1 MESPDCHQARPAPA
15 RWHLWRRSPRRA
27 AGTVGAGCDHRGVG
41 SSRDGTAGVEGCAGD
56 GARRA
61 RLEVERLR
69 VLERL
74 ALLTHDFDEVVAA
87 SLDTNAD
94 DEHDPEGHTIA
105 FERSQVSA
113 LVEQVG
119 RHLAAVDAAL
129 ARVEAGTYGTC
140 VVCGGP
146 IGAARLEARPVAE
159 TCISCAS
166 RG

>member
-1 MESPDCHQARPAPA
+1 VSALTPASD
-15 RWHLWRRSPRRA
+15 R
-27 AGTVGAGCDHRGVG
+27 TVGAGCDDRAVG
-41 SSRDGTAGVEGCAGD
+41 SAGSGTVGGTGSDTGD
-56 GARRA
+56 GADGPRDGAPERA
-61 RLEVERLR
+61 RLEAERLR

-140 VVCGGP
+140 VGCGGA
-146 IGAARLEARPVAE
+146 IGAARLEARPVAA